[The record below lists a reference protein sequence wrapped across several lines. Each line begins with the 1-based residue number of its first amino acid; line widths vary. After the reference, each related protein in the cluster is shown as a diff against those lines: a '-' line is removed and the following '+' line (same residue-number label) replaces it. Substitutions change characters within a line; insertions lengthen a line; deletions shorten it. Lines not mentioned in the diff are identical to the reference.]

1 MVRAALPVLLA
12 STLAA
17 QTFEQRGFVENRL
30 QLFPQTAPNDRAHAV
45 DQMTVRWESA
55 YRPAPW
61 VRFNVSFDARADT
74 HRQVDR
80 QSRVSLDD
88 RRIAR
93 PALNARLWSVQL
105 AKGPVTLEVGRQLI
119 RWGKTDALPI
129 TDRFAPRDYLS
140 SVVEP
145 EFLPVPA
152 ARLTIA
158 GSHDSLDLVYQPWFV
173 PSRTPLLN
181 QRWTVP
187 PDSASGLS
195 FSDAGARY
203 PGGAQLGVRWN
214 RTTGPLDYS
223 VSYFRGRANL
233 PLFEALA
240 PADPVPVRRL
250 YPTMETYGADVAWQ
264 SRWVTL
270 KGEAAY
276 LGTRTSGAEEF
287 ILYAI
292 QAERQ
297 IREVSL
303 AGGYIGSVVT
313 AAGAAALQFAPDR
326 GLAKSVF
333 ARASWT
339 IDPNRALTFDTAV
352 RRNGSFARVEF
363 SQAIGGHW
371 RISPGFVWLRGDPLD
386 FLGQFRRN
394 SYFSLALRYS
404 F

>member
-1 MVRAALPVLLA
+1 MAAIA
-12 STLAA
+12 SQA

-30 QLFPQTAPNDRAHAV
+30 QVFPQSAPNDRAQAV

-61 VRFNVSFDARADT
+61 LRLNVSFDARADT

-80 QSRVSLDD
+80 QSRISLDD

-105 AKGPVTLEVGRQLI
+105 SKGPVTFEVGRQLI

-140 SVVEP
+140 SVVDSD
-145 EFLPVPA
+145 FLAVPA

-158 GSHDSLDLVYQPWFV
+158 GAHDTLDLIYQPWFV
-173 PSRTPLLN
+173 PSRTPLLD
-181 QRWTVP
+181 QRWTVLP
-187 PDSASGLS
+187 GASAGIS
-195 FSDAGARY
+195 FGDAGARY
-203 PGGAQLGVRWN
+203 PGGAQFGARWN

-223 VSYFRGRANL
+223 LSYFRGRANL
-233 PLFEALA
+233 PLFEAV
-240 PADPVPVRRL
+240 PRPTDPVAIRRF
-250 YPTMETYGADVAWQ
+250 YPTMEMYGADAAWQ
-264 SRWVTL
+264 APWVTL
-270 KGEAAY
+270 KGEAGY
-276 LGTRTSGAEEF
+276 FTTKTQGAEEF
-287 ILYAI
+287 WLYAI

-297 IREVSL
+297 VKEVSL
-303 AGGYIGSVVT
+303 AAGYAGSVIT
-313 AAGAAALQFAPDR
+313 SANPASPQFAPDR
-326 GLAKSVF
+326 GLAGSVIGRIF
-333 ARASWT
+333 WT
-339 IDPNRALTFDTAV
+339 IDVNRSLTFDTAV
-352 RRNGSFARVEF
+352 RRNGSFTRIEF

-371 RISPGFVWLRGDPLD
+371 RISPGFVWLRGDPAD